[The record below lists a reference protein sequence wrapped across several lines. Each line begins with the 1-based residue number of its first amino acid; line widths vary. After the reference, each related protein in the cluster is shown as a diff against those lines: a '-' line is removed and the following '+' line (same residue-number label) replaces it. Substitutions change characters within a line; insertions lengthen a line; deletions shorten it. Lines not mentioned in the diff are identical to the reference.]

1 MGLIFYKMENKKLF
15 KNFMVSFCIFCLLS
29 LPAFSSEIFTS
40 SGLYGLKD
48 SSGKIV
54 LPAKYQSVEQLTY
67 TPSKKIIIPMHA
79 MDEVEAKKLDMYKI
93 KQNNLYG
100 IASNNGHIV
109 RECSYKSVDVDSN
122 GDIKYT
128 TTDNKTEYE
137 HPVMNAAKSVKD
149 TFVTVVGLPVTLI
162 GAVMIPIEAI
172 SKIGRKD

>member
-1 MGLIFYKMENKKLF
+1 MKNKILIRNFLLGFFIFY
-15 KNFMVSFCIFCLLS
+15 LLS
-29 LPAFSSEIFTS
+29 SPVLSSEIYTS
-40 SGLYGLKD
+40 GGLYGLKD
-48 SSGKIV
+48 DSGKIV

-79 MDEVEAKKLDMYKI
+79 MDEVEAKKLDLYKI
-93 KQNNLYG
+93 KQNNMYG
-100 IASNNGHIV
+100 IASNSGHII
-109 RECSYKSVDVDSN
+109 RECKYKSVDVDSN

-149 TFVTVVGLPVTLI
+149 TVVTVVGLPVTLI

-172 SKIGRKD
+172 SKIGRKN